1 MKMNMNEWIESVK
14 ASDRKKAIPVLSFPC
29 ISLLDCT
36 VNQLTHDSSLQAKGM
51 LEIARRCDAG
61 AAVSFMDLSVGA
73 EAFGSTI
80 RNFDDEVPT
89 VIGTVI
95 EDPEE
100 VSDLVVP
107 EVGAGRTSL
116 YIEAIRNVSGQI
128 TDRPVL
134 AGCIGPYSLAGRLM
148 DVTEI
153 MYLLYD
159 EPDAVHTVLEKATEF
174 LIGYISAF
182 KDAGADGVVIAEP
195 LAGLLS
201 PKMNREFSAPYF
213 KKIVDS
219 VQTEEF
225 SVIYHN
231 CGNTVM
237 DLLDD
242 IFALNAAAYSF
253 GDCLDMAKVLE
264 KAPKDALCLGN
275 ISPAGQ
281 FAGGTPESIHKETT
295 ALLKAAAGYDNFIIS
310 SGCDIPPHAKW
321 ENILSFFEAVK
332 EFKA

>member
-1 MKMNMNEWIESVK
+1 MKTGQYLWD
-14 ASDRKKAIPVLSFPC
+14 AARKENRRALPILSFPAVQKMEN
-29 ISLLDCT
+29 T
-36 VNQLTHDSSLQAKGM
+36 VRELTSDSALQAEAMKIVHD
-51 LEIARRCDAG
+51 LTPDSLAS
-61 AAVSFMDLSVGA
+61 VSFMDLSVEA
-73 EAFGSTI
+73 EAFGAQARFS
-80 RNFDDEVPT
+80 DDEVPT
-89 VIGTVI
+89 ITGQLI
-95 EDPEE
+95 SGEE
-100 VSDLVVP
+100 EADALKVP
-107 EVGAGRTSL
+107 PVGAGRTGV
-116 YIEAIRNVSGQI
+116 YVEAIRNAKQLI
-128 TDRPVL
+128 TDRPVF

-182 KDAGADGVVIAEP
+182 KEAGADGVVIAEP

-332 EFKA
+332 AFKA